1 MSEKS
6 EEILNLKKYLKICMM
21 NVVDLIKVSYSLAIE
36 LKPGI
41 VAVRDVLFETIS
53 LFRFRKENS

>member
-21 NVVDLIKVSYSLAIE
+21 NVVDLIKMSYSLAIK
-36 LKPGI
+36 LKPET
-41 VAVRDVLFETIS
+41 VVLNDVLFETTS